1 MFLFLFVKYTFFFDG
16 CVIHLF
22 LFLLGQLIY
31 QVQSPDEGALVTAA
45 RKLGFIFKS
54 RTPETITI
62 EELGTL
68 VTYQLLAFLDFN
80 NIRKRM
86 SVIGMF
92 VG

>member
-1 MFLFLFVKYTFFFDG
+1 MLFSVLIYLFLS
-16 CVIHLF
+16 
-22 LFLLGQLIY
+22 LLGQLIY

-45 RKLGFIFKS
+45 RNLGFIFKS

-86 SVIGMF
+86 SVIGMIGSSDYF
-92 VG
+92 

>member
-1 MFLFLFVKYTFFFDG
+1 M
-16 CVIHLF
+16 F
-22 LFLLGQLIY
+22 LFLLGELIY

-45 RKLGFIFKS
+45 KNLGFIFKS

-80 NIRKRM
+80 NFRKRM
-86 SVIGMF
+86 SVIGM
-92 VG
+92 VGGCEYFRSFDNTMVI